1 MSSPYKKYVSSPPYC
16 IITEFH
22 DFLFL
27 QRLLAPD
34 IDEHTRQ
41 NARNLLD
48 SITHLFAR
56 QIFDYSFAACLGEA
70 RHSHKRCYNAYI
82 SEFDSTNHSR
92 DKVYLESYRFDPNI
106 ALPTL
111 IKLFTNYAWESSY
124 GGESWGNIAEK
135 TYQWWIGNLKDTVY
149 IDTVAY
155 LNHNGGIYLDKGFI
169 FSLSSPGYLRGLLD
183 FKRHN
188 DLIHDF
194 DKLLFIANQ
203 KCQPFY
209 MSTPVF
215 DLVKDFIPGAH
226 LKIMKTKKLTIV
238 NLGYTPIEYGTE
250 NIELIKV
257 DIYSTGDHNAEGS
270 ESENNRVD

>member
-1 MSSPYKKYVSSPPYC
+1 MSSPYKKYVDSPPYC

-34 IDEHTRQ
+34 IDSNIQ
-41 NARNLLD
+41 QDARKLLD

-70 RHSHKRCYNAYI
+70 RHSYKRCHDAYI
-82 SEFDSTNHSR
+82 SEFNSNDHSR
-92 DKVYLESYRFDPNI
+92 DNVYLESHRFDPNI
-106 ALPTL
+106 TLPIL
-111 IKLFTNYAWESSY
+111 IKLFNKYTWESSY

-135 TYQWWIGNLKDTVY
+135 TYQWWIGNIKDTVY

-169 FSLSSPGYLRGLLD
+169 FTLSSPAYLRKLLD

-194 DKLLFIANQ
+194 DKLLSIANRTF
-203 KCQPFY
+203 QPLY
-209 MSTPVF
+209 LSTPVF
-215 DLVKDFIPGAH
+215 DLVKDFIPDAH

-238 NLGYTPIEYGTE
+238 NLGYTPIQYGNETIKLIEIEDFEEMVYEAKGTE
-250 NIELIKV
+250 SKN
-257 DIYSTGDHNAEGS
+257 S
-270 ESENNRVD
+270 RVD